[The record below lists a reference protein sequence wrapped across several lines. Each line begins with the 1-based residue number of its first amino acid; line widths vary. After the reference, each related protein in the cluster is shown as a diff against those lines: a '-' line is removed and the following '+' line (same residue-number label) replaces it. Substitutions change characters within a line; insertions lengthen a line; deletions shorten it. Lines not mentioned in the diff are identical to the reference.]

1 MLSIYAKTFR
11 KVWALERISSYLNEA
26 QKRIFKSVIKSKFSN
41 CHSIQNTN
49 PAPSV
54 METILERKIF
64 PYNLKNPQHFPTQ
77 KDSAV

>member
-41 CHSIQNTN
+41 CHSI
-49 PAPSV
+49 
-54 METILERKIF
+54 
-64 PYNLKNPQHFPTQ
+64 
-77 KDSAV
+77 